1 MRVFGMNPVEYLLV
15 MLPIVMVCLA
25 ALAVI
30 ALVLYWVIR
39 KAVCAGMEDF
49 ERKKAGCQEPRV

>member
-15 MLPIVMVCLA
+15 MLPVVLVCLA
-25 ALAVI
+25 VLAIV

-49 ERKKAGCQEPRV
+49 EKKKAGRRDSLI

>member
-1 MRVFGMNPVEYLLV
+1 MHVFGMGMPEMFVLLFGFV
-15 MLPIVMVCLA
+15 IQVA
-25 ALAVI
+25 IIAVV

-49 ERKKAGCQEPRV
+49 EKRKAGH

>member
-15 MLPIVMVCLA
+15 MLPVVLVCLA
-25 ALAVI
+25 VLAIV

-49 ERKKAGCQEPRV
+49 EKRKAGR